1 MITEIKAPAR
11 VAPTVAQQIFTVG
24 SAVAG
29 GLGGF
34 VLARKLSKVTDVSFP
49 LVAGTT
55 FISILATLGAAV
67 YLGRHLR

>member
-1 MITEIKAPAR
+1 MALVIRAPAR

-34 VLARKLSKVTDVSFP
+34 LLAKKLTKVSDVSFP
-49 LVAGTT
+49 LVLGTT
-55 FISILATLGAAV
+55 LISIIATFGAAY
-67 YLGRHLR
+67 YLTTHVE